1 MKISFYLS
9 HAPHCIDNYS
19 NDYKAAEWEAWL
31 KYYSIP
37 LLDQNLD
44 DEQLQNF
51 SDLSRI
57 YTLATQYTIQQS
69 ELHTVS
75 ALCSHFIQN
84 YERLYYRNDPKRLS
98 VCTVNIHYL
107 AHLAAHIQDCGPA
120 RYWWQFPMEHYCGI
134 IKPMG
139 QSKVQL
145 NASIANAVVTA
156 ELLHHA
162 QLLQRTSEQIPA
174 NYPLLLGR
182 LRDEPSPHAVRKLT
196 YFLDMENG
204 FQPLL
209 FRRCQLNSKLT
220 IGSNSSQRRN
230 DINRRD
236 DLICYQTVRQRWMF
250 AQIIYFAR

>member
-31 KYYSIP
+31 KYYGIP

-51 SDLSRI
+51 SNLSRI

-84 YERLYYRNDPKRLS
+84 YERLYYRNDPKQLS

-120 RYWWQFPMEHYCGI
+120 RYWWQFPMERYCGFV
-134 IKPMG
+134 KPMG
-139 QSKVQL
+139 RSKSQL
-145 NASIANAVVTA
+145 SRSIGNTVIVT
-156 ELLHHA
+156 ELLHHSRF
-162 QLLQRTSEQIPA
+162 LRKSVKQI
-174 NYPLLLGR
+174 
-182 LRDEPSPHAVRKLT
+182 AVR
-196 YFLDMENG
+196 Y
-204 FQPLL
+204 PVLL
-209 FRRCQLNSKLT
+209 NP
-220 IGSNSSQRRN
+220 
-230 DINRRD
+230 
-236 DLICYQTVRQRWMF
+236 
-250 AQIIYFAR
+250 